1 MLLAAGAYAKAR
13 LPHDKLK
20 GLNGLA
26 WECYQV
32 AALTTNPHLVRS
44 TVMAMLRETDIAFQ
58 RRAPRLAEGF
68 ASMPDFEMTMVW
80 EFSSWIPFVS
90 GLLPKDTMTIRKR
103 GTALRMDSTLLGMSG
118 MTWQRGDVSQIVRVQ
133 AERGSHEGQFLL
145 LDNKART
152 AGDGRESFL
161 CPEDKNVQDWVRKV
175 LSTPQKVSDW
185 WSKDTTFKQVFTK
198 GWLGGTTT
206 DPKTADVDVWTGCT
220 LYDMAGLKQTELTHA
235 AIRKDLTLADWW
247 LPVYEKAKWSALE
260 AGAAPDSVDLHQ
272 HSGALVEDRPEAG
285 LAPLTS
291 ALAAMGG
298 GEAGTA
304 TAAAATKAAEDAAA
318 GKGDSG
324 QGLHGAAASA
334 KTVRRVNFMSHFKGL
349 KAGHVLEYDHNT
361 NNYGVP
367 GMKVF
372 RGHKDVDEG
381 AVDALLAELGAEPVT
396 GTATPAPGATPV
408 PGKAPATTERPPDCP
423 AGVAAREGDHIAS
436 HNMGVVQEANTSVEE
451 KVMDCQ
457 VAFHPGF
464 PLTREQMLPIAAA
477 LARTGA
483 HFDNFKRFFEH
494 HMPPE
499 AGFPVRF
506 SIPVFPTVTATITFG
521 ECNLV
526 TPAEELFSV
535 PKDYAMGEYE
545 EQGFIRQL

>member
-1 MLLAAGAYAKAR
+1 MAAAAAAPRKGVATSGNVCSYRGKSVALDVHFAVWDGDLALLHKLLASQCYDLETRDASGFTPYLLALALGRSTAAAMLLAAGAYAKAR

-235 AIRKDLTLADWW
+235 AIRKDLALADWW
-247 LPVYEKAKWSALE
+247 LPVYEKAKWGALE

-285 LAPLTS
+285 L
-291 ALAAMGG
+291 
-298 GEAGTA
+298 
-304 TAAAATKAAEDAAA
+304 
-318 GKGDSG
+318 
-324 QGLHGAAASA
+324 
-334 KTVRRVNFMSHFKGL
+334 
-349 KAGHVLEYDHNT
+349 
-361 NNYGVP
+361 
-367 GMKVF
+367 
-372 RGHKDVDEG
+372 
-381 AVDALLAELGAEPVT
+381 
-396 GTATPAPGATPV
+396 
-408 PGKAPATTERPPDCP
+408 
-423 AGVAAREGDHIAS
+423 
-436 HNMGVVQEANTSVEE
+436 
-451 KVMDCQ
+451 
-457 VAFHPGF
+457 
-464 PLTREQMLPIAAA
+464 
-477 LARTGA
+477 
-483 HFDNFKRFFEH
+483 
-494 HMPPE
+494 
-499 AGFPVRF
+499 
-506 SIPVFPTVTATITFG
+506 
-521 ECNLV
+521 
-526 TPAEELFSV
+526 
-535 PKDYAMGEYE
+535 
-545 EQGFIRQL
+545 